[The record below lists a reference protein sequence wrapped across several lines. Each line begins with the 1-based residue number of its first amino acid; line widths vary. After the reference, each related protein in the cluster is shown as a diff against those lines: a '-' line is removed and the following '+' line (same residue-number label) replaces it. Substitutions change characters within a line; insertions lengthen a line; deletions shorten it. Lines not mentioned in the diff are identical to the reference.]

1 MITSLIFV
9 FGLFIGSFLNCVI
22 YRMEM
27 RDKGG
32 ITSFAQGRPRR
43 KAFGFLRGRSFCPN
57 CKHTL
62 SWIDLIPI
70 FSFLFLK
77 GKCRHCGKRIS
88 WQYPLVE
95 IATGLLF
102 LLIFN
107 FQSVPQ
113 TSPRVYFY
121 YWVLISCFL
130 IIIFV
135 YDLKHYIIPDKIIFP
150 AIAIAVLYRLFE
162 ILNFGYWDLIGIINP
177 LVAGMGG
184 AMFFLIIVLVSRE
197 SWMGMGDVKLAILMG
212 LLLGFPNILVS
223 LFFAFLI
230 GAIIGIGL
238 IILKKKTLKSEVPF
252 GPFLILG
259 AYIALFFGDKIVN
272 WYLNLSLL

>member
-1 MITSLIFV
+1 
-9 FGLFIGSFLNCVI
+9 
-22 YRMEM
+22 
-27 RDKGG
+27 
-32 ITSFAQGRPRR
+32 
-43 KAFGFLRGRSFCPN
+43 
-57 CKHTL
+57 
-62 SWIDLIPI
+62 
-70 FSFLFLK
+70 
-77 GKCRHCGKRIS
+77 
-88 WQYPLVE
+88 
-95 IATGLLF
+95 
-102 LLIFN
+102 
-107 FQSVPQ
+107 
-113 TSPRVYFY
+113 
-121 YWVLISCFL
+121 
-130 IIIFV
+130 
-135 YDLKHYIIPDKIIFP
+135 LKHYIIPDKIIFP